1 MPVSPAASACLLD
14 LVLIIEC
21 VIWIVVYS
29 LDDALLP
36 DYIRESE
43 DSNTNYIAQPG
54 GCALSKVK
62 VLEVVDRNEIIC
74 VPCVESVSG
83 PT

>member
-1 MPVSPAASACLLD
+1 MCLLD
-14 LVLIIEC
+14 LVVLIEC

-29 LDDALLP
+29 LDDALLTN
-36 DYIRESE
+36 DIRKSE

-54 GCALSKVK
+54 GCALSMVK
-62 VLEVVDRNEIIC
+62 LLEVVDRNEIIC

>member
-1 MPVSPAASACLLD
+1 MCLLD
-14 LVLIIEC
+14 LVVLIIEC
-21 VIWIVVYS
+21 VIWILVYS
-29 LDDALLP
+29 LDDALLTNNS
-36 DYIRESE
+36 RESE

-62 VLEVVDRNEIIC
+62 LLEVVDRNEIIF